1 MNFID
6 SVEKH
11 RRSLLFVAFALT
23 VAGIYAAVTLPIALF
38 PVVSFP
44 RIRVEVDSGHM
55 PANQMLVDVTQPLEE
70 VGRAIPGAV
79 DVESTTSR
87 GSAEIFVDFPWG
99 WDMKQA
105 LLAVQG
111 AFAQALP
118 DLPAGTGFDVL
129 QMSPTKIMPFVS
141 YALISNKVSPADLRH
156 LAKYQ
161 IGPLLTGIP
170 GISRVGVL
178 GGRKPEVQVY
188 VDPQKLLAYGL
199 TMKDVSD
206 AISSTNTLNA
216 VGRLEDNDLLYLMI
230 ANNSFKSVDSV
241 KDVALHTGKGGLV
254 RLGDIADVKM
264 GSEPQWLLVND
275 NGKPAVTVDVYQQD
289 SADSISLAKEVQKRL
304 DEFMK
309 TQPKSVQLFKWYD
322 QTQLVHSS
330 ITAMEEAILIG
341 LVFAGLVIMAFLRNW
356 RATSVAM
363 IVVPMSVLV
372 TCVLL
377 HALGMTFNIMT
388 LGGIAAAIGLLI
400 DDVIVMIEQ
409 IARRAGVPGHP
420 EPKRVVLGSAR
431 EFLKPL
437 TGSSLATIIM
447 FIPLAFLSGV
457 TGAFFKFLSITMAS
471 ALIISYGLTAL
482 IVPLLAHSIIDF
494 KKWHDPSHG
503 REDVIKRTHRRSLN
517 TLFARPWLIGIGVG
531 VFVILGYV
539 GYAHVGTGFLPKMD
553 EGGFVLDYQTD
564 PGTSLAETNRE
575 LEEAE
580 AILAKNPYVYTYSRR
595 TGAGLG
601 GDLNEQ
607 FQGDFFVKLVDP
619 SKRPPIW
626 KVMDDITSQITSQVP
641 GIDFDTHQLLGDMI
655 GDMVGRRQPVVINLS
670 AKDPAVLFKIADKVA
685 KAISRVP
692 GIEPASVNNGIN
704 PAGDALE
711 IHVNPTAAMQNGVT
725 PDDIKSQ
732 VKDYFNGQVVTS
744 YLGTVSDIG
753 VRLWA
758 RPPGDQKILRT
769 DVADLPIRSPDGHIF
784 TLGTVAKVDLS
795 VGQPELNRDNLA
807 EIIPVTAVIN
817 GSHDLGSTIAAVKKV
832 LDRPG
837 LLPAGVY
844 YNLGGEY
851 QQQQLAVNGMIKVG
865 TAAIL
870 AEIILLL
877 FLYETFTIPIII
889 IVSSLIS
896 TGAVFLG
903 LWITGVELNIT
914 AMMGMVM
921 IIGISTEMAV
931 FLFSEYQMLEKDMPS
946 RQAIFEAALNRLRP
960 IVMSTLAMIL
970 ALLPLGA
977 AISGSGDQMLQ
988 PLAIAIIAG
997 SLVQL
1002 PLVLLA
1008 MPVLVGL
1015 LVHRRGR
1022 APAMDMVR
1030 AAGGR
1035 RTRPGAAE

>member
-23 VAGIYAAVTLPIALF
+23 LAGIYAAITLPIGLF

-55 PANQMLVDVTQPLEE
+55 PSNQMLVDVTQPLEE
-70 VGRAIPGAV
+70 VGRAIPGAT

-87 GSAEIFVDFPWG
+87 GSAEIFIDFPWG
-99 WDMKQA
+99 WDMQRA

-118 DLPAGTGFDVL
+118 DLPAGTGFDVV

-141 YALISNKVSPADLRH
+141 YALISNKQSPADLRH

-161 IGPLLTGIP
+161 IAPLLTGIQ

-178 GGRKPEVQVY
+178 GGQKPEVQVY
-188 VDPQKLLAYGL
+188 VSPQKLQLYGL

-206 AISSTNTLNA
+206 AISNTNTLSS

-230 ANNSFKSVDSV
+230 ANSSFKNVDSV
-241 KDVALHTGKGGLV
+241 KDVALHTGKGGIV
-254 RLGDIADVKM
+254 RLGDIATVTM

-275 NGKPAVTVDVYQQD
+275 NGQPAVTFDVYQQD
-289 SADSISLAKEVQKRL
+289 NADSITLAKEVQAKL
-304 DEFMK
+304 DGFMK
-309 TQPKSVQLFKWYD
+309 SQPASVKLFKWYD

-330 ITAMEEAILIG
+330 IEAMEEAILIG

-377 HALGMTFNIMT
+377 SALGMSFNIMT

-471 ALIISYGLTAL
+471 SLIISYGLTAL
-482 IVPLLAHSIIDF
+482 IVPLLAHGIIDF

-503 REDVIKRTHRRSLN
+503 REDFIKRSHRRSLN
-517 TLFARPWLIGIGVG
+517 TLFGRPWLIGLGVG
-531 VFVILGYV
+531 LFVVLGYF
-539 GYAHVGTGFLPKMD
+539 GYTHVGTGFLPKMD

-575 LEEAE
+575 LEQAE
-580 AILAKNPYVYTYSRR
+580 AILAKNPYVDTYSRR

-619 SKRPPIW
+619 SKRPPIS
-626 KVMDDITSQITSQVP
+626 KVMDDITNTITSQVP

-670 AKDPAVLFKIADKVA
+670 GKDPAELPKAANRVA
-685 KAISRVP
+685 KAISKIP

-711 IHVNPTAAMQNGVT
+711 IHVNSAAAAANGMT
-725 PDDIKSQ
+725 PSDIKDQ
-732 VKDYFNGQVVTS
+732 VGNYFQGQVVTNF
-744 YLGTVSDIG
+744 LGTTSDIG

-758 RPPGDQKILRT
+758 RPPSSRKVYRT
-769 DVADLPIRSPDGHIF
+769 EVANIPIRSPDGHIF
-784 TLGTVAKVDLS
+784 TLGTVATVELS

-807 EIIPVTAVIN
+807 EIIPVTAVID
-817 GSHDLGSTIAAVKKV
+817 GTHDLGSTVAAVKQV
-832 LDRPG
+832 LDKPG

-844 YNLGGEY
+844 YDLGGEY
-851 QQQQLAVNGMIKVG
+851 KQQQMAARGMIKVG
-865 TAAIL
+865 TAAVL

-877 FLYETFTIPIII
+877 FLYERFSIPIII

-896 TGAVFLG
+896 TGAVFIG
-903 LWITGVELNIT
+903 LWMTGIELNIT

-921 IIGISTEMAV
+921 IIGISTEMSI
-931 FLFSEYQMLEKDMPS
+931 FLFSEYQMLEESMPPH
-946 RQAIFEAALNRLRP
+946 QAIFEAALNRLRP

-977 AISGSGDQMLQ
+977 AVSGSGDQMLQ

-997 SLVQL
+997 SIVQL

-1015 LVHRRGR
+1015 LVRKRER
-1022 APAMDMVR
+1022 APAMNLLR
-1030 AAGGR
+1030 AGGR